1 MPKQRLDAAIAR
13 PPRACD
19 NLKTPTAD
27 FAMPQTTVPRQT
39 LTATTTDTLRQRIL
53 LGEWPA
59 GTQLRQEALSK
70 ELGVSRVP
78 LREALRQL
86 EAEGLVAITERR
98 GAVIAQ
104 LSLPEVLELL
114 RVRVLLECDMLL
126 EAVPRQ
132 TQADLDAAGALLAQ
146 FEEALRRRDVGAWGI
161 LNSRFHLA
169 LYQAA
174 DRPQTLAL
182 IEQLHNRTDRY
193 TRMQIL
199 LTNFSDRAH
208 REHSEMLELCRR
220 KDAVS
225 AAAFLRQH
233 ILNAEEALEA
243 WHQEHQG
250 ENGRGARKPA

>member
-1 MPKQRLDAAIAR
+1 MPR
-13 PPRACD
+13 
-19 NLKTPTAD
+19 TTA
-27 FAMPQTTVPRQT
+27 PRQT

-104 LSLPEVLELL
+104 LSLPEVMELL

-132 TQADLDAAGALLAQ
+132 TQADLDAAGALLTQ

-174 DRPQTLAL
+174 NRPQTLAL

-208 REHSEMLELCRR
+208 R
-220 KDAVS
+220 
-225 AAAFLRQH
+225 
-233 ILNAEEALEA
+233 
-243 WHQEHQG
+243 
-250 ENGRGARKPA
+250 

>member
-1 MPKQRLDAAIAR
+1 MTQA
-13 PPRACD
+13 
-19 NLKTPTAD
+19 NT
-27 FAMPQTTVPRQT
+27 PRQT
-39 LTATTTDTLRQRIL
+39 LTSATTDALRQRIL
-53 LGEWPA
+53 MGEWPA

-132 TQADLDAAGALLAQ
+132 TQADLDAAGAFLAQ
-146 FEEALRRRDVGAWGI
+146 FEDALHRRDVGTWGI
-161 LNSRFHLA
+161 LNCRFHLA

-174 DRPQTLAL
+174 NRPQTLAL

-243 WHQEHQG
+243 WHQTHQG
-250 ENGRGARKPA
+250 ESGRGVAARQA